1 MPSAGA
7 GCKTIDAPQDGTY
20 LGRDGSKNVYQYPD
34 LLKVMNDLMVL
45 ALQCDLTRV
54 ITFMSEIPL
63 NTQTNFSFI
72 GVNSSN
78 YHDDITHHG
87 GNATKL
93 AGMQTVNTFYAQQFA
108 YFLEKLASTTDID
121 GTSSVLDNSIVI
133 FTSEFGDGDDHYHYD
148 LPVLV
153 AGSGGGAFKTG
164 RHIAYPS
171 KPDTGSGARETAR
184 RQDMPLANLYISI
197 MRAFGMN
204 QSTFG
209 SVDGTT
215 PYGTQPLGELST

>member
-1 MPSAGA
+1 
-7 GCKTIDAPQDGTY
+7 
-20 LGRDGSKNVYQYPD
+20 
-34 LLKVMNDLMVL
+34 
-45 ALQCDLTRV
+45 
-54 ITFMSEIPL
+54 
-63 NTQTNFSFI
+63 
-72 GVNSSN
+72 
-78 YHDDITHHG
+78 
-87 GNATKL
+87 
-93 AGMQTVNTFYAQQFA
+93 
-108 YFLEKLASTTDID
+108 
-121 GTSSVLDNSIVI
+121 VLDNSIVI